1 MNKLLALFS
10 SNDFSIAENEFKK
23 ILKQLFILAI
33 CIYLLI
39 DVRYIAGRNN
49 IIAVMAICVA
59 IGTTLNNIFETIKG
73 GE

>member
-1 MNKLLALFS
+1 MPIDWLEKP
-10 SNDFSIAENEFKK
+10 SISFWGK
-23 ILKQLFILAI
+23 ILLKQLFILAI

-39 DVRYIAGRNN
+39 DVRFIAGRNN

>member
-1 MNKLLALFS
+1 MERL
-10 SNDFSIAENEFKK
+10 
-23 ILKQLFILAI
+23 LKQIIILAI

-39 DVRYIAGRNN
+39 DVRFIAGRNN